1 LNELSEE
8 GEKMKNIT
16 IILTVVTFAA
26 GVQIAQADVTD
37 ENHTHRGSLFQSIS
51 ASDRLNFRDENHNNM
66 ELMSTQERQEFM
78 NNMNSGMSQNSMGNS
93 DMRNKMQSMSTE
105 DRQAFKDQMQS
116 MSSQDRQA
124 FRESMGGGQG
134 GSVGMSR
141 GSMGGMGGMSRGGM
155 GGGRGR

>member
-1 LNELSEE
+1 
-8 GEKMKNIT
+8 MKKIT
-16 IILTVVTFAA
+16 IILTAATFLV
-26 GVQIAQADVTD
+26 GVQIAQADVTGD
-37 ENHTHRGSLFQSIS
+37 DHLHENHTHRGSLFQSIS

-78 NNMNSGMSQNSMGNS
+78 NNMNSGISQNSMGNS

-134 GSVGMSR
+134 GSGGMSR
-141 GSMGGMGGMSRGGM
+141 GSMGGMSRGGM

>member
-1 LNELSEE
+1 
-8 GEKMKNIT
+8 
-16 IILTVVTFAA
+16 
-26 GVQIAQADVTD
+26 
-37 ENHTHRGSLFQSIS
+37 
-51 ASDRLNFRDENHNNM
+51 M

-78 NNMNSGMSQNSMGNS
+78 NNMNSGISQNSMGNS

-116 MSSQDRQA
+116 MSNEDRQA

-134 GSVGMSR
+134 GSGGMSR
-141 GSMGGMGGMSRGGM
+141 GSMGGMSRGGM